1 MKLKLYTLLFALTS
15 ILAISCKTAKKLY
28 KKGNYTEAVELAAKK
43 LQKDPDDPKLLDIIR
58 NGYGYAVNDHESRI
72 RNYAESTGELKWENM
87 YNEYASLQRMYDAI
101 YKVPS
106 VFEIV
111 KPADYSSY
119 LVTYAKKAGEVR
131 FQRGLNYMDQGEQS
145 YTNDKQLFRSAYRE
159 FQVAKRFLPGDME
172 LEQLLTES
180 YNNAVTNVIILPMQQ
195 NGGFVYS
202 SSTVGSD
209 NLDDQL
215 LRNLQYNSGNEFV
228 KYYSAWEAR
237 SKNIRADQEVD
248 LRFADINI
256 GRDRDNRSS
265 RKVTKEIVIKETVY
279 KPDSIVRE
287 YAKVSAV
294 ITTVNRSIRSSAMLQ
309 VAVRDTRSGQV
320 WTDMVNAY
328 HNWST
333 EFSTYTGDIRALDAA
348 DKQLVER
355 RREFEPTENE
365 IMRCLAEQAGNDA
378 QYRLRNFLSNL

>member
-202 SSTVGSD
+202 SYTVGSD

-355 RREFEPTENE
+355 RREFEPTENA